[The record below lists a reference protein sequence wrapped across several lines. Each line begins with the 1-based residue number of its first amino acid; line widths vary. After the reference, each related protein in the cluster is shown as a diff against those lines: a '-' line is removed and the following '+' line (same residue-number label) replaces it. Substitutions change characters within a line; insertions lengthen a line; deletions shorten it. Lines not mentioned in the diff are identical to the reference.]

1 MYKMHNQW
9 GLPLFLS
16 FLLFLIFKLLI
27 CKLSLKFV
35 QKYGNNVHLIKIFLF
50 EHQIFIFWLVESY
63 VESSMKMKKN
73 KTWEDLQNCARIAVR
88 RGQKHAENCFFVS
101 FMGSAWRQRIH
112 NINLNDH
119 LIYRYWYEE
128 IYYHASS
135 SYFFFIFET
144 SSSGIFYHH
153 NHWALVTLLSLMLT
167 IKIFLEFMY
176 YVSILQTHFFSQKI
190 VYRFIKSS
198 NL

>member
-1 MYKMHNQW
+1 MLNPQWKWKKTKHGRTYKIVHALQFDEGKSMQKTV
-9 GLPLFLS
+9 
-16 FLLFLIFKLLI
+16 FLLVLWAL
-27 CKLSLKFV
+27 
-35 QKYGNNVHLIKIFLF
+35 YG
-50 EHQIFIFWLVESY
+50 
-63 VESSMKMKKN
+63 
-73 KTWEDLQNCARIAVR
+73 D
-88 RGQKHAENCFFVS
+88 
-101 FMGSAWRQRIH
+101 
-112 NINLNDH
+112 INLNDH

-135 SYFFFIFET
+135 SYFFFFIFET

>member
-1 MYKMHNQW
+1 MLNPQWKWKKTKHGRTYKIVHALQFDEGKSMQKTV
-9 GLPLFLS
+9 
-16 FLLFLIFKLLI
+16 FLLVLWALH
-27 CKLSLKFV
+27 
-35 QKYGNNVHLIKIFLF
+35 G
-50 EHQIFIFWLVESY
+50 
-63 VESSMKMKKN
+63 
-73 KTWEDLQNCARIAVR
+73 D
-88 RGQKHAENCFFVS
+88 
-101 FMGSAWRQRIH
+101 
-112 NINLNDH
+112 INLNDH
-119 LIYRYWYEE
+119 LIYRYRVLIWRNLLSCF
-128 IYYHASS
+128 IIIF
-135 SYFFFIFET
+135 FFFIFET